1 MYALTQMS
9 SRTTRISHL
18 LALLVRDRPWKSS
31 VTSRLFRVRNNSS
44 SPPLRITIFTS
55 TWCNSKS
62 RLVTKTNIKLIKLKT
77 YHWREGVLLTHLFSL
92 GIPFGY
98 QSSFALVDWSISLLL
113 IFENSHIHNN
123 FSAFRKINRFPH
135 SVSSHEIHFS
145 YLAFCQFSLAG
156 SESVSLTLKESSS
169 SSFGLRIKYC
179 ALNGKTLW
187 LSRIGI
193 STGSLSCDGL

>member
-1 MYALTQMS
+1 MI
-9 SRTTRISHL
+9 ISVHKWTL
-18 LALLVRDRPWKSS
+18 GACKLFVRFPIAQSF
-31 VTSRLFRVRNNSS
+31 RLFRVRNNSS

-55 TWCNSKS
+55 TWCISKS
-62 RLVTKTNIKLIKLKT
+62 RLVTKTNIKLIKLK
-77 YHWREGVLLTHLFSL
+77 LTIGEKESSWLIFFSL

-98 QSSFALVDWSISLLL
+98 QSNFGLVDWSISLLL
-113 IFENSHIHNN
+113 IFENSHIHNS